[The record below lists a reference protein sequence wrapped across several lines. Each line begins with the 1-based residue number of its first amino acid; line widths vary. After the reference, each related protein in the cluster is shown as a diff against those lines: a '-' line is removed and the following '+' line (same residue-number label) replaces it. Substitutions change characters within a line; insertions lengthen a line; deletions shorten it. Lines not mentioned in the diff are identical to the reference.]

1 MFTVLFALAC
11 TGEQITA
18 ADLATDTGAVGS
30 PDDQDGDGYSPEQG
44 DCDDLNADVNPG
56 QVESCDDIDNDCD
69 GETDEDAV
77 DATSLYADVD
87 GDGYGN
93 TGNAV
98 RSCGTVEGRVE
109 TSGDCDD
116 NDADI
121 NPGAAEVC
129 DEWQTDE
136 DCDGLSDDDDES
148 VDTDGMTTWYE
159 DADGDGY
166 GNAAVSDEF
175 CHGDTG
181 WVLDDTDCD
190 DTDEWLTPEN
200 ECDLGWN
207 GEYTGSFEYTASI
220 SGFSDT
226 CSGSMTIEVDELGE
240 PPLTGSFTC
249 AWALL
254 GTTETVTIDGDFN
267 DDETGMSGA
276 LQVGDAVL
284 EGWDGDLTDEP
295 RLTSE
300 FSGIVEI
307 LGQPADYT
315 GAFEVAR

>member
-1 MFTVLFALAC
+1 MLIALITLAC
-11 TGEQITA
+11 TGDNITA
-18 ADLATDTGAVGS
+18 TDLGDTGPVTS
-30 PDDQDGDGYSPEQG
+30 PDDQDGDGYTPDDG
-44 DCDDLNADVNPG
+44 DCDDFNGDVNPG
-56 QVESCDDIDNDCD
+56 QVESCDGVDNDCD

-109 TSGDCDD
+109 QSGDCDD
-116 NDADI
+116 NDAEI

-136 DCDGLSDDDDES
+136 DCDGLADDEDES
-148 VDTDGMTTWYE
+148 VDTADMTTWYY
-159 DADGDGY
+159 DSDGDGY
-166 GNAAVSDEF
+166 GDAAVSDSF
-175 CHGDTG
+175 CHGGSD
-181 WVLDDTDCD
+181 WVEDDTDCD

-207 GEYTGSFEYTASI
+207 GEYTGSFEYTASL

-226 CSGSMTIEVDELGE
+226 CSGSMTVIFDEFAE
-240 PPLTGSFTC
+240 PPMTGSFSCT
-249 AWALL
+249 WALL
-254 GTTETVTIDGDFN
+254 GTSDTVIIDGDLSE
-267 DDETGMSGA
+267 DETGIFGA

-284 EGWDGDLTDEP
+284 DDYDGTVTDEP
-295 RLTSE
+295 RFSAS
-300 FSGIVEI
+300 FSGVTEV
-307 LGQPADYT
+307 LGQAADYT
-315 GAFEVAR
+315 GSFDVAR